1 MHTFEDPEDKLQ
13 FTPDKTMQPIF
24 GNSKQYRIGM
34 SKQIKN
40 HLTKN

>member
-13 FTPDKTMQPIF
+13 FTPDKIMQPIF